1 MQHYAHFLTY
11 GEGAKKNWK
20 SLTLSTQFGI
30 RILHDIPLV
39 GDPTKL
45 SDKSHLKVITCF
57 RLRIKYPE
65 FLIFDIQQIFIG
77 STRIHARQKQNEQRS
92 IQEHNFKI
100 NRKKTHINIHR
111 INVK

>member
-1 MQHYAHFLTY
+1 MQHYAHFLIY

-39 GDPTKL
+39 GESTKV

-57 RLRIKYPE
+57 RLLIKYPE
-65 FLIFDIQQIFIG
+65 FLIFDIQQIFISLTRNRTSNVATKNTILRLTETKHI
-77 STRIHARQKQNEQRS
+77 STYIGKM
-92 IQEHNFKI
+92 
-100 NRKKTHINIHR
+100 
-111 INVK
+111 